1 MKEFFNELV
10 GIFSETI
17 RECWELEYNVVT
29 RSLITAFVVI
39 LMIATL
45 IFVTLIGVLI
55 ELPYNMIANAIEDLS
70 GKIKVK
76 FDS

>member
-17 RECWELEYNVVT
+17 REGWELEYNVVS
-29 RSLITAFVVI
+29 RSLIIAFVII
-39 LMIATL
+39 LMTTALIFATL
-45 IFVTLIGVLI
+45 VSVLI

-70 GKIKVK
+70 GKIKAK